1 MNAIIDILI
10 NLISFIWSITKVLI
24 PIMIIIEI
32 FKDTHLI
39 DRLSRAIKPISNFFT
54 ISEKSGVSL
63 LFGMT
68 FGLTI
73 GAGAIIQSVKDYDVD
88 KRSIFLI
95 TMFLSVCHAL
105 IEDSM
110 IFAGVGAN
118 IAALLG
124 ARFISAILITF
135 ILSKFIKK
143 DAFETEK

>member
-1 MNAIIDILI
+1 MNAIIDIII

-24 PIMIIIEI
+24 PIMITIEI
-32 FKDTHLI
+32 FKDTQLI
-39 DRLSRAIKPISNFFT
+39 DKLSKAIKPISNFFT

-95 TMFLSVCHAL
+95 TMFLSVCHAV